1 MSEFHVE
8 VVRLGPITKHPNAD
22 TLSITMVHGGYPAI
36 VRTGDFKEGDLAV
49 YVPVDAI
56 VPETP
61 RFSFLGVHR
70 RIKAK
75 RLRDVFSMGLL
86 IAADPG
92 MVEGQNVA
100 EALGITKW
108 EPDNPTEGSA
118 DEPDRGAMPCYTDI
132 EGLRRWKYALIEGEE
147 VVITEKIHG
156 ENFRAV
162 HDGERLWVGS
172 RTRLK
177 LPVENDGKWWSAA
190 RRAGVPEALAKMPN
204 VIIFGESHGYTGG
217 FPYGTGR
224 QPTLR
229 LFDAMDAKT
238 RKYLDWDDFV
248 RVTDELSLPRVPVL
262 YRGPW
267 NAELV
272 ALAEGSSTIDSSHV
286 REGIVVKPTR
296 ERSGE
301 QIGRTILKIHGEG
314 FLTRKGA

>member
-1 MSEFHVE
+1 
-8 VVRLGPITKHPNAD
+8 
-22 TLSITMVHGGYPAI
+22 
-36 VRTGDFKEGDLAV
+36 
-49 YVPVDAI
+49 
-56 VPETP
+56 
-61 RFSFLGVHR
+61 
-70 RIKAK
+70 
-75 RLRDVFSMGLL
+75 
-86 IAADPG
+86 
-92 MVEGQNVA
+92 
-100 EALGITKW
+100 
-108 EPDNPTEGSA
+108 
-118 DEPDRGAMPCYTDI
+118 
-132 EGLRRWKYALIEGEE
+132 
-147 VVITEKIHG
+147 
-156 ENFRAV
+156 
-162 HDGERLWVGS
+162 
-172 RTRLK
+172 LK